1 MYRGRSTTLNVL
13 RSIVCC
19 SLTNKNGSFWQIAV
33 SLEELNTSGESY
45 WGGGITLLPCCGLF
59 SFKSS
64 PGHVSFLLQERLIHF
79 LLLFFL
85 LLLEIV

>member
-45 WGGGITLLPCCGLF
+45 WGGASHYYPVVDYFPLKALPVMF
-59 SFKSS
+59 RSFYRN
-64 PGHVSFLLQERLIHF
+64 V
-79 LLLFFL
+79 
-85 LLLEIV
+85 